1 MKYPAIVALVALLAC
16 APCAAED
23 IPELSDPND
32 RINYSLGYQIGG
44 DLRRQRVEVSREALL
59 QGIEDAVNADEPRM
73 SKQEMQAML
82 VELKR
87 KVVAVQRE
95 ERAAQEQKNLEAGEA
110 FLSENA
116 RRDGV
121 VSLPSGLQ
129 YRVVQAGS
137 GRQPK
142 ATDTVTVHYRGTL
155 IDGAEFDS
163 SYSRKQPA
171 TFRVDRVIDGWREAL
186 PLMQEGAKW
195 ELFIP
200 ARLAYGKRGSG
211 KIPPLSTL
219 LFEVELLSVAAPET
233 AGAAKSGAGT
243 GQ

>member
-1 MKYPAIVALVALLAC
+1 MKYPAIVALVAILAC

-59 QGIEDAVNADEPRM
+59 QGIEDAVNADEPRL

-95 ERAAQEQKNLEAGEA
+95 ERAAQEKKNLEAGEA
-110 FLSENA
+110 FLAENA
-116 RRDGV
+116 RKDGV

-129 YRVVQAGS
+129 YRVVEAGA
-137 GRQPK
+137 GQQPK

-155 IDGAEFDS
+155 IDGTEFDS

-186 PLMQEGAKW
+186 PLMQAGAKW

-211 KIPPLSTL
+211 KIPAFSTL

-233 AGAAKSGAGT
+233 AGAAKSGAAT

>member
-1 MKYPAIVALVALLAC
+1 MKYPMTAMLVGLLAC
-16 APCAAED
+16 GPCVAEEKAA
-23 IPELSDPND
+23 LGDPND

-44 DLRRQRVEVSREALL
+44 DLKRQRVEINREALL
-59 QGIEDAVNADEPRM
+59 QGIEDAVNGAEPRL
-73 SKQEMQAML
+73 SREEMQTML

-87 KVVAVQRE
+87 QVVAAQQE
-95 ERAAQEQKNLEAGEA
+95 ERAAREKQNLEAGVA

-116 RRDGV
+116 KRDGV
-121 VSLPSGLQ
+121 ISLPSGLQ
-129 YRVVQAGS
+129 YRVLAAGS

-155 IDGAEFDS
+155 IDGTEFDS

-171 TFRVDRVIDGWREAL
+171 TFRADRVIDGWREAL
-186 PLMQEGAKW
+186 QLMQEGAKW

-211 KIPPLSTL
+211 RIPPFSTL
-219 LFEVELLSVAAPET
+219 VFEVELLSVAEPET
-233 AGAAKSGAGT
+233 TDTGKAGA

>member
-23 IPELSDPND
+23 TPELSDPND

-155 IDGAEFDS
+155 IDGTEFDS